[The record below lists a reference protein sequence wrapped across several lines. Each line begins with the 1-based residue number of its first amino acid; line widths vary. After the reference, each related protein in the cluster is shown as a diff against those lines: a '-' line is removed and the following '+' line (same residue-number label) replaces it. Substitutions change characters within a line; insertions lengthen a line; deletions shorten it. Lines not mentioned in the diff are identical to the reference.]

1 MKSRAEK
8 RGTLLVFI
16 SAVLFSLGGLCI
28 KMIPWSG
35 IAINGAR
42 CLLSVILNYAFLR
55 LTGRK
60 LRVNRWILLG
70 AAFVFLTNVL
80 FAVATKLTTAAN
92 AIVLQFTAP
101 VFTVLLAWVFLR
113 SRPQRADILAC
124 AAVLLG
130 IVCFFLDSLSAGGML
145 GNAIALFTGLT
156 YAGVFML
163 NSLPDSDP
171 VSSVIIG
178 QLAGALFGLPF
189 LLRETDFSLQPIVY
203 VVILGVFQ
211 MGLGYIC
218 FSSGLKHT
226 PPVTASLVSGI
237 EPVLN
242 PTWVALLYGEKLTA
256 LSVVGG
262 VIVIGAIVVYSMYK
276 DRNNAGNASGGRE

>member
-1 MKSRAEK
+1 MLKNKNGAPLMF
-8 RGTLLVFI
+8 T
-16 SAVLFSLGGLCI
+16 SAVLFSIGGLCM

-35 IAINGAR
+35 LATNGVRSLISVIINLSFL
-42 CLLSVILNYAFLR
+42 LLS
-55 LTGRK
+55 GRK
-60 LRVNRWILLG
+60 LKFNKWVLFG
-70 AAFVFLTNVL
+70 ALCVVVTNVL
-80 FAVATKLTTAAN
+80 FSVANKLTTAAN

-113 SRPQRADILAC
+113 QKPKGSDIAAC
-124 AAVLLG
+124 FAVLAG

-156 YAGVFML
+156 YAGVFMM
-163 NSLPDSDP
+163 NTMPDSDP

-178 QLAGALFGLPF
+178 QFIGAVIGVPF
-189 LLRETDFSLQPIVY
+189 LLRETDFSFQPIMY
-203 VVILGVFQ
+203 AVILGVFQ
-211 MGLGYIC
+211 MGLGYLC
-218 FSSGLKHT
+218 FSNALKRT

-242 PTWVALLYGEKLTA
+242 PVWVALIYGEMISL

-262 VIVIGAIVVYSMYK
+262 IIVIGSIVIYSVYK
-276 DRNNAGNASGGRE
+276 DKLAMKSQNLK